1 MFELNNPIKKLCPKL
16 EKNVNINPNIII
28 FSFIFTFFSSF
39 GQSFFIGLF
48 NTSIRSDLNISHGQ
62 FGSIYALATLLSSF
76 TLIWV
81 GKKIDDLKLINY
93 SFLVISLLFFS
104 SIFFSF
110 VTNITL
116 LLVGIFLLRLSGQG
130 LMSHTATTSISR
142 YFDLNR
148 GKALSVTWLGLS
160 AAEFIMPITIVFFLS
175 IYSWRSIWLSIGLL
189 VVLFLPIL
197 SFLTIKK
204 IKLSSREKQVAKL
217 KRNRIKS
224 WKRRELLLDPK
235 FYLIS
240 LVMLALPA
248 INTGVFVYQSFIL
261 ESKDWGEFV
270 IAKSFMV
277 YAILSVVTLFISGP
291 IIDKYKSRKILQL
304 MNIPTL
310 FAMLI
315 LFYSDYYISS
325 YFVLGLMGISNGL
338 ANVLG
343 STTWAEIYGVKYI
356 GSIKAL
362 TTAMMV
368 FSTAFGTAVFGLI
381 IDSGYSIEVIAM
393 ISSTY
398 IIIANIL
405 IIIFK
410 RHIKPVLVK

>member
-1 MFELNNPIKKLCPKL
+1 MIIDIIKSNFK
-16 EKNVNINPNIII
+16 III
-28 FSFIFTFFSSF
+28 FGFIFTFFSSF

-48 NTSIRSDLNISHGQ
+48 NSSIRHDLNISHGQ
-62 FGSIYALATLLSSF
+62 FGSIYAAATLLSSF

-81 GKKIDDLKLINY
+81 GKKIDDFKLIYY
-93 SFLVISLLFFS
+93 SYFVVILLFIS

-110 VTNITL
+110 VNNLAL

-130 LMSHTATTSISR
+130 LMAHTATTSISR

-175 IYSWRSIWLSIGLL
+175 LYPWRSIWLSIGLL
-189 VVLFLPIL
+189 VILFLPIL

-204 IKLSSREKQVAKL
+204 IKLSSREKIDVKL
-217 KRNRIKS
+217 KKNNIKS
-224 WKRRELLLDPK
+224 WNRKELLLVPK

-240 LVMLALPA
+240 LVMLGLPA

-261 ESKDWGEFV
+261 ESKGWGEFV
-270 IAKSFMV
+270 IAKSFML
-277 YAILSVVTLFISGP
+277 YALLSVVTLFISGP
-291 IIDKYKSRKILQL
+291 VIDKFRSAKILPL

-310 FAMLI
+310 LAMIL
-315 LFYSDYYISS
+315 LFYSDDYISS

-362 TTAMMV
+362 TTSMMV
-368 FSTAFGTAVFGLI
+368 FSTAFGTAIFGII

-393 ISSTY
+393 VSSTY